1 MNFIDRVNKYWDEI
15 AETETVKAMWFNVHK
30 NGVLGYVENEVYKE
44 FKFSKKLK
52 QKIRSRLDWSIF
64 DLHFQGLDISFN
76 TLTDL
81 MKDIIKSECEQD
93 RISKKRLQHI
103 MTTIDRATDDR
114 NRFDEFEMF
123 LKAKIIE
130 VVMEIEMEEEI
141 NCQFDWIIKK
151 LNLY

>member
-1 MNFIDRVNKYWDEI
+1 
-15 AETETVKAMWFNVHK
+15 
-30 NGVLGYVENEVYKE
+30 
-44 FKFSKKLK
+44 
-52 QKIRSRLDWSIF
+52 
-64 DLHFQGLDISFN
+64 
-76 TLTDL
+76 
-81 MKDIIKSECEQD
+81 
-93 RISKKRLQHI
+93 

-151 LNLY
+151 LNLYQKNTQSKL

>member
-1 MNFIDRVNKYWDEI
+1 MNFIDRINKYWDEI
-15 AETETVKAMWFNVHK
+15 AETETVKAMWFNEHK
-30 NGVLGYVENEVYKE
+30 NGILNYVEDEIFKE

-81 MKDIIKSECEQD
+81 MKEVINSECEQE
-93 RISKKRLQHI
+93 RISKKRLQQI
-103 MTTIDRATDDR
+103 MSTIDCATDNR
-114 NRFDEFEMF
+114 NIFDEFEMF

-130 VVMEIEMEEEI
+130 DVMQLKLED
-141 NCQFDWIIKK
+141 FDDWFDRIKTK
-151 LNLY
+151 YTI

>member
-15 AETETVKAMWFNVHK
+15 ADTETVRAMWFNVHK
-30 NGVLGYVENEVYKE
+30 NGVLGYVENEVFKE

-64 DLHFQGLDISFN
+64 DLHFQGFEISFDI
-76 TLTDL
+76 LVDL
-81 MKDIIKSECEQD
+81 MKDIIKSECEQE

-103 MTTIDRATDDR
+103 MSTIDCATNDR
-114 NRFDEFEMF
+114 DRLDEFELF
-123 LKAKIIE
+123 VKAKIIE
-130 VVMEIEMEEEI
+130 IIMEIEMEEEI